1 MAILNKGFG
10 NHISQADTN
19 CLSKCTQICVH
30 LLHIVALSLV
40 FQEYADNVLGTGIHG
55 ALLFLERGTFTS
67 QQLASALK
75 ISSSKTQLRKKL
87 TSKLIQLFSEEA
99 VNRYEIHHYPAHRVH
114 KA

>member
-1 MAILNKGFG
+1 M
-10 NHISQADTN
+10 T
-19 CLSKCTQICVH
+19 
-30 LLHIVALSLV
+30 LSLV

-99 VNRYEIHHYPAHRVH
+99 VNRYDTHHYPECIKLKLRGFQEVPMLVSNQPLLHN
-114 KA
+114 KGS